1 MQKNNDLLVVKELLR
16 RFGIIIYTG
25 SRLDDLV
32 MIELELDDLY
42 TAKLIEKEE
51 YFQAKQVI
59 LQELKKER
67 REEI

>member
-1 MQKNNDLLVVKELLR
+1 MQKNNDLLGVKELLR

-51 YFQAKQVI
+51 YFQAKQII